1 MDIQKIGLKGVLAPI
16 PTPFNEKGVLD
27 LCGLKRNTVFL
38 TGCGLSGIVVMG
50 SNGEAVH
57 LNFKEKCRLLDRAAG
72 LAPPEWTLVAGTG
85 CCSTIESIGLT
96 REAAAAG
103 FHAALIITPSFYK
116 SQMTAHVL
124 SAYYRDLADSSPIP
138 IVIYN
143 MPANT
148 GINLS
153 AEILSELAVHP
164 NIIGL
169 KDSGGN
175 MAAVAQIKN
184 ERHEGFDILAG
195 SASFFLPALCVGA
208 SGGIMALANIAPVSC
223 VTLYDSF
230 RAGELETA
238 RMIQHRL
245 AELNTAVTSRWG
257 VAGLKAAMDIR
268 GLHGGPP
275 RRPLL
280 PAGPDVRAALTELME
295 KSILPEDKLRR
306 LS

>member
-1 MDIQKIGLKGVLAPI
+1 MDKKKIDLKGVLAPI
-16 PTPFNEKGVLD
+16 PTPFEENGILNLNRLD
-27 LCGLKRNTVFL
+27 EITAFLSKCGLT
-38 TGCGLSGIVVMG
+38 GIVVMG
-50 SNGEAVH
+50 SSGEAVH

-85 CCSTIESIGLT
+85 CFSTIESLELT
-96 REAAAAG
+96 REAARAG
-103 FHAALIITPSFYK
+103 FHAALIITPFYYR
-116 SQMTAHVL
+116 SRMAAEVL
-124 SAYYRDLADSSPIP
+124 TAYYRDLADSSPIP

-153 AEILSELAVHP
+153 AEILLDLAIHP

-175 MAAVAQIKN
+175 MGVIARLKN
-184 ERHEGFDILAG
+184 EPDGNFDILAG

-230 RAGELETA
+230 RAGDLEKA
-238 RMIQHRL
+238 RKIQQRL
-245 AELNTAVTSRWG
+245 SELNAAVTSRWG
-257 VAGLKAAMDIR
+257 VAGLKAAMEIR
-268 GLHGGPP
+268 GLHTGPP

-280 PAGPDVRAALTELME
+280 PAGPDIHAVLTDLME
-295 KSILPEDKLRR
+295 KSLLPEDKVRR